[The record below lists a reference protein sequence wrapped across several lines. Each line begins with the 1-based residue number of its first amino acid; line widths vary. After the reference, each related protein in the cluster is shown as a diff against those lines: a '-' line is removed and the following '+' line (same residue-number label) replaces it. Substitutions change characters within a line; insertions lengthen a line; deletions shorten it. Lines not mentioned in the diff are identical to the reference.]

1 MNSTGAI
8 NIPAEDKP
16 PPEEAARLVEEATEM
31 LHLTRGHTRLRRLK
45 GSPSRYGTTSTTSS
59 PSSQH

>member
-16 PPEEAARLVEEATEM
+16 PPEEATRLVEEAKAEM
-31 LHLTRGHTRLRRLK
+31 LT
-45 GSPSRYGTTSTTSS
+45 
-59 PSSQH
+59 